1 MSEENEALVRAAYA
15 ALGRGDLS
23 ALLEL
28 VHPDL
33 EWTYLDPGMENPEPQ
48 TCHGRGQLEWA
59 VAHQARQGLA
69 SEMEQITSHGDQV
82 LVIMPT
88 PGLDQRRAWASRDR
102 NYMVVTVRDGQIVA
116 MRAFRNGDEARAFTG
131 LPAAGR

>member
-82 LVIMPT
+82 LVIMHT
-88 PGLDQRRAWASRDR
+88 AGLDQRRAWTSGGP
-102 NYMVVTVRDGQIVA
+102 GQA
-116 MRAFRNGDEARAFTG
+116 GTG
-131 LPAAGR
+131 TTWW

>member
-1 MSEENEALVRAAYA
+1 MSEENEAVVRAAYA

-33 EWTYLDPGMENPEPQ
+33 EWTYLDPGMQNPEPQ

-59 VAHQARQGLA
+59 VTHQARPGLA
-69 SEMEQITSHGDQV
+69 TEMEQITAHGDKV
-82 LVIMPT
+82 LVIMHT
-88 PGLDQRRAWASRDR
+88 PGLDQRRAWAGGDR
-102 NYMVVTVRDGQIVA
+102 NYMVVTVRGGQIVA
-116 MRAFRNGDEARAFTG
+116 MRAFRNGAEARAFSG
-131 LPAAGR
+131 LPASGR

>member
-69 SEMEQITSHGDQV
+69 PEMEQITSYGDQV
-82 LVIMPT
+82 LVIMHT
-88 PGLDQRRAWASRDR
+88 PGLDQRRAWAGRDR
-102 NYMVVTVRDGQIVA
+102 NYMVVTVRGGQIVA
-116 MRAFRNGDEARAFTG
+116 LRAFRNGDEARAFTG

>member
-59 VAHQARQGLA
+59 VGHQARQGLA
-69 SEMEQITSHGDQV
+69 SEMEQITSRGDQV
-82 LVIMPT
+82 LVIMHT
-88 PGLDQRRAWASRDR
+88 PGLDQRRAWAGRDR
-102 NYMVVTVRDGQIVA
+102 NYMVVTVRGGQIVA

>member
-33 EWTYLDPGMENPEPQ
+33 EWTYLDPSMENPEPQ

-59 VAHQARQGLA
+59 VGHQARQGLA
-69 SEMEQITSHGDQV
+69 SEMEQITSRGDQV
-82 LVIMPT
+82 LVIMHT
-88 PGLDQRRAWASRDR
+88 PGLDQRRAWAGRDR
-102 NYMVVTVRDGQIVA
+102 NYMVVTVRGGQIVA
-116 MRAFRNGDEARAFTG
+116 MRAFRNGDEARVFTG

>member
-1 MSEENEALVRAAYA
+1 MSEENEALVRAAYV

-23 ALLEL
+23 ALLEF

-82 LVIMPT
+82 LVIMHT
-88 PGLDQRRAWASRDR
+88 PGLDQRRAWAGRDR
-102 NYMVVTVRDGQIVA
+102 NYMVVTVRGGQIVT
-116 MRAFRNGDEARAFTG
+116 MRAFRNAEEARAFTG

>member
-1 MSEENEALVRAAYA
+1 MSEQNEALVRTAYA

-33 EWTYLDPGMENPEPQ
+33 EWTYLDPSREDPRPQ
-48 TCHGRGQLEWA
+48 TCHGREQLEWA

-69 SEMEQITSHGDQV
+69 TELEQITSHGDRV
-82 LVIMPT
+82 LVIVHT
-88 PGLDQRRAWASRDR
+88 PGLDQRRAWAGQDR
-102 NYMVVTVRDGQIVA
+102 NYMVVTVHGGQIVA

-131 LPAAGR
+131 LPATGR

>member
-82 LVIMPT
+82 LVITHT